1 MKQAI
6 YNLFNRPE
14 KNYKPIDGI
23 RAIAILW
30 VIIFHVWLFQYND
43 YPAVGDKVTE
53 YSLLMW
59 ISKGDLGV
67 DLFFVISGY
76 LITNIIIHD
85 LEQDRFS
92 IVEFYE
98 RRARRILPALF
109 VVMFSSIPIA
119 WLLLMPVDMKNF
131 STIYNAT
138 DSYSTNSAA
147 HTTQ

>member
-6 YNLFNRPE
+6 HNLFNRPE

-67 DLFFVISGY
+67 DLFFVISGF
-76 LITNIIIHD
+76 LIGTILFKEFNKSNT
-85 LEQDRFS
+85 LNFKRF
-92 IVEFYE
+92 
-98 RRARRILPALF
+98 
-109 VVMFSSIPIA
+109 
-119 WLLLMPVDMKNF
+119 
-131 STIYNAT
+131 
-138 DSYSTNSAA
+138 
-147 HTTQ
+147 